1 MKAKIEVYIDGAS
14 RGNPGPSAVGIFIRE
29 SSGKEIVRRGEY
41 IGEVTNNV
49 AEYTALIRALKYLL
63 DHPEI
68 IGTPL
73 RLRKKLTTAARG
85 ITIYSDSELLV
96 KQIKGDYRI
105 RSENLIPLSIEARG
119 LLKKIPAVEFNLI
132 PREEN
137 KVADKLA
144 NKAMN
149 IRGEI
154 DELSRYT
161 SGSNSL
167 SLRDSLR
174 S

>member
-41 IGEVTNNV
+41 IGEGTNNV

-63 DHPEI
+63 
-68 IGTPL
+68 GT
-73 RLRKKLTTAARG
+73 KKLTTAARG

-105 RSENLIPLSIEARG
+105 KSENLVPLAVEARG
-119 LLKKIPAVEFNLI
+119 LLKKVSNVEFNLI
-132 PREEN
+132 AREDN

-149 IRGEI
+149 LQ
-154 DELSRYT
+154 DEVEELLSR
-161 SGSNSL
+161 
-167 SLRDSLR
+167 
-174 S
+174 